1 MRPRPT
7 EYKTGGGGGRRADD
21 LSEDGLCT
29 QKLDFRGTTPVILNE
44 ATTNCFGEDH
54 CTLNKNSGSKEELVA
69 SVWQSPLPDPPTM
82 SAKIYLLSTTT
93 PPKTKAT
100 SITDEQALFG
110 CGVSEAMEQSIPQP
124 GLQVRGQDTPTY
136 STFSGKLGSLLR
148 VDFQSAEP
156 EVGVNLELV
165 IDDSKF
171 PVWRRRGGCYDY
183 FAKHPDY
190 GDINVTL
197 CLRGK
202 VGLYEFDA
210 ENQLWEK
217 DGQKIAF
224 FYPWEEGIDFWQVDS
239 DGSGSIDLEELMTT
253 VHPFS
258 NTPREVEALSDIFER
273 ADEDGHDDIDE
284 GEYEVLLVHVDPNK
298 VLKSK
303 VFTTNVTS
311 NSTWAALATS
321 PCSDYEG
328 TGVPGGEKAAIL
340 PWVDYGEAAIITFD
354 GKEVKESKAKIVM
367 GDGVFSRKPGL
378 ALTSRPAFKT
388 RIGDVVASPAVG
400 SMPTP
405 TPMKLRSDWRQLCP
419 EQDQTS
425 CEGNVASLGW
435 CADITFTL
443 HGLMNARVFCAHPC
457 MTTLHPCMTTVIQGC
472 YSL

>member
-1 MRPRPT
+1 M
-7 EYKTGGGGGRRADD
+7 
-21 LSEDGLCT
+21 
-29 QKLDFRGTTPVILNE
+29 N
-44 ATTNCFGEDH
+44 
-54 CTLNKNSGSKEELVA
+54 
-69 SVWQSPLPDPPTM
+69 
-82 SAKIYLLSTTT
+82 AKIYLLSTTS
-93 PPKTKAT
+93 PPKTKAS
-100 SITDEQALFG
+100 SISEEQALLG
-110 CGVSEAMEQSIPQP
+110 CGVSEAMEQSVPQP
-124 GLQVRGQDTPTY
+124 GLNVRGQGTPTY
-136 STFSGKLGSLLR
+136 STFAGKLGSLLR
-148 VDFQSAEP
+148 VDFQSVEP
-156 EVGVNLELV
+156 TLGLNLELE
-165 IDDSKF
+165 IDSSKF

-183 FAKHPDY
+183 DAKHPSL

-210 ENQLWEK
+210 ENQRWEK
-217 DGQKIAF
+217 DGQRVAF
-224 FYPWEEGIDFWQVDS
+224 FYPWEAGVHHWTMVYDATSDRWEKKLEWDAGVPDEQIDFDEFMVA
-239 DGSGSIDLEELMTT
+239 

-273 ADEDGHDDIDE
+273 ADEDGDLVIDE
-284 GEYEVLLVHVDPNK
+284 DEYKVLLVDQYK

-303 VFTTNVTS
+303 VLTTNVTF

-328 TGVPGGEKAAIL
+328 TGASGGDRVAIL
-340 PWVDYGEAAIITFD
+340 PWGEYYGSVPSTQID
-354 GKEVKESKAKIVM
+354 GVWVAESKAKIVM

-425 CEGNVASLGW
+425 CDGNVASLGW

-457 MTTLHPCMTTVIQGC
+457 MTTLHPCMTNIHTRMLQPVEQQKLCAHLSGECVQGDC
-472 YSL
+472 TYVNFMQSLNEFMLVWKPVLYFCILCVKHYLMHVCTQCKSMMHQA